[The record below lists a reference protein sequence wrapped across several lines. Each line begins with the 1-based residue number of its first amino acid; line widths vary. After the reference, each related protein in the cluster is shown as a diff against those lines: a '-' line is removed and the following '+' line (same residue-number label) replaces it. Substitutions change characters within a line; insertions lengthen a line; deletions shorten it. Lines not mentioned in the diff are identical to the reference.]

1 MKNTYFDIA
10 NLKHTIKRNRLK
22 SRLVFTLL
30 TIFITGI
37 IAFPLA
43 GCQSAPAWEGDLRLK
58 VANEIADM
66 TVASMAE
73 WDNEIS
79 RIDGMLDAEEIKLQ
93 KLEQVAEPIIKW
105 ADMQTAD
112 AIKYQWTP
120 RQVEITSGLDE
131 VKNDQFEA
139 KEVQFRVEM
148 LATGDMKYSS
158 IILIKDISTGKTK
171 KYEQLRDE
179 IRSGIS
185 ALLQQRD
192 IIVKVRNTARM
203 TGLSVVDQYQQWNAQ
218 KINKVTYN
226 ISGPGL
232 GMNDGL
238 TDGTWT
244 YYLGETNKLVPV
256 DAAAQGLKRALTG
269 R

>member
-1 MKNTYFDIA
+1 MKNSCFYIA
-10 NLKHTIKRNRLK
+10 NLKHTIKRNRLR
-22 SRLVFTLL
+22 SQILITLVA
-30 TIFITGI
+30 IFMMSI
-37 IAFPLA
+37 IALPMA
-43 GCQSAPAWEGDLRLK
+43 GCQTAPAWEGDLRLK

-73 WDNEIS
+73 WDKEIN
-79 RIDGMLDAEEIKLQ
+79 RINGMLDAAEIKLQ
-93 KLEQVAEPIIKW
+93 KLEQVAEPILKW

-112 AIKYQWTP
+112 AIKYKWTP
-120 RQVEITSGLDE
+120 KQVEITSGLNE

-139 KEVQFRVEM
+139 KEVYFRVEM

-171 KYEQLRDE
+171 QYEQLRDE
-179 IRSGIS
+179 IQSDIS

-192 IIVKVRNTARM
+192 TIVGVRNTARM

-232 GMNDGL
+232 GINDGL

-244 YYLGETNKLVPV
+244 YYLGEVSKLVPA
-256 DAAAQGLKRALTG
+256 DAAAQALKKVLTG
-269 R
+269 K